1 MIVRS
6 ATNSQIPMASMAAR
20 LLVVAWNMREAKHF
34 IRTIKIAPRADIVV
48 LVICFLLTV
57 LFDMTI
63 AVAVGMGLAAMLFI
77 RRSISLTSITRL
89 EKDHE
94 TYGELPNHVAV
105 YDINGSLFF
114 GSAQKAM
121 KTISTVT
128 PDVRVIFLD
137 MSEVSMLDMSAIV
150 AMESIAKS
158 LGKKQIGLVISNLQ
172 PRMILKLRRAGIRK
186 HIGKVAFSRPLPDGV
201 ATAKDML

>member
-1 MIVRS
+1 MIVCS
-6 ATNSQIPMASMAAR
+6 ATNSQIPMASMAAL
-20 LLVVAWNMREAKHF
+20 LLVVAWNMSEAKHF
-34 IRTIKIAPRADIVV
+34 NRTIKIAPRDDIVV
-48 LVICFLLTV
+48 LVLCFVLTV

-94 TYGELPNHVAV
+94 TYGELPKHVAV

-121 KTISTVT
+121 KTISTVS
-128 PDVRVIFLD
+128 PDVRVISLD
-137 MSEVSMLDMSAIV
+137 RSEVSMLDMSAIF

-158 LGKKQIGLVISNLQ
+158 LAKKQIGLVISNLQ
-172 PRMILKLRRAGIRK
+172 PRMILKLHRAGIRK
-186 HIGKVAFSRPLPDGV
+186 QIGQVAFSRPLPDGV

>member
-1 MIVRS
+1 
-6 ATNSQIPMASMAAR
+6 MAAL
-20 LLVVAWNMREAKHF
+20 LLVVAWNMSEAKHF
-34 IRTIKIAPRADIVV
+34 IRTIKVAPRDDIVV
-48 LVICFLLTV
+48 LVLCFSLTV

-63 AVAVGMGLAAMLFI
+63 AVGVGIGLAAMLFI

-89 EKDHE
+89 EKDY
-94 TYGELPNHVAV
+94 TALGDLPDQVAV

-114 GSAQKAM
+114 GSAHKAM

-128 PDVRVIFLD
+128 PDIRVVILD
-137 MSEVSMLDMSAIV
+137 MSAVSMLDMSAIV

-158 LGKKQIGLVISNLQ
+158 LAEKQIGLVINNLQ

-186 HIGKVAFSRPLPDGV
+186 QIGKVVFSRTLSDGM
-201 ATAKDML
+201 TAAKKML